1 MKVSYVLCEELFYVR
16 EELQWQKEMIML
28 PSPLVSEMIELMG
41 KHGGKEVGLT
51 IYVTY
56 SCPGIG
62 PFITLQI

>member
-41 KHGGKEVGLT
+41 KGEDKVEVLT
-51 IYVTY
+51 
-56 SCPGIG
+56 
-62 PFITLQI
+62 